1 MLVLGHGP
9 EQEPI
14 GDCGH
19 YVDARSGVTKRL
31 VEAVSIYGAVDAWHS
46 WVVLLGQKW

>member
-1 MLVLGHGP
+1 MLVLGAWFRTRAD
-9 EQEPI
+9 

-19 YVDARSGVTKRL
+19 YVDARSGVARRL
-31 VEAVSIYGAVDAWHS
+31 VEVVPIYGAIDAWHS